1 MAGQDLYI
9 KLCEMELF
17 SKIEEKREYA
27 RELQAA
33 YNHIG
38 EDLFPL
44 LEKAEIEGK
53 KIVVEY
59 GKGIDQIHDITIR

>member
-1 MAGQDLYI
+1 MRGQDLYI

-17 SKIEEKREYA
+17 SRVEEKREYA

-38 EDLFPL
+38 EDLYPM
-44 LEKAEIEGK
+44 LEKAEEQGK
-53 KIVVEY
+53 RIAVKY
-59 GKGIDQIHDITIR
+59 GKGIDQIEEITIV

>member
-1 MAGQDLYI
+1 MKGQDLYI